1 MNDRANPPPGQ
12 PGTGSTA
19 SVAQGRVLSLD
30 AFRGFAIA
38 SMLLVNNP
46 GDWGNVYAPLLHAK
60 WHGWTFTDWVFPFFV
75 FISGMAM
82 TISLARRAQA
92 GADKGRLLL
101 STSRRALLII
111 GIGLLLNLI
120 PYFNFETLRIPGVLQ
135 RLGLCTLLA
144 APIVLWCGARGVAL
158 WALGLMAV
166 YSVVQLCLPVPD
178 ADGIVHV
185 GLLEPGKD
193 AGAWLD
199 RLLLDGHLWKQAKT
213 WDPEGLLSTLPAV
226 ASQLLGVLAGYVLAS
241 QRQPA
246 EKTMTWVLAGLA
258 SLWLGQVLDAWLMPI
273 NKSLWTPSYV
283 FAMAGWAC
291 LVFAVFYWLLDASP
305 QPLARARWARL
316 LHPLVVF
323 GMNALFLFALS
334 GLLAKL
340 LYTVKFADGRTL
352 GRVLYAPLRDS
363 GLAPVNASLLHA
375 LLFVLVMYA
384 IAWLM
389 YRKHWFVKV

>member
-1 MNDRANPPPGQ
+1 MTQ
-12 PGTGSTA
+12 
-19 SVAQGRVLSLD
+19 RVLSLD

-46 GDWGNVYAPLLHAK
+46 GDWGHVYAPLLHAK

-82 TISLARRAQA
+82 AISLARRAQA
-92 GADKGRLLL
+92 GADKTALLL
-101 STSRRALLII
+101 GTWRRALIII

-120 PYFNFETLRIPGVLQ
+120 PSFDFATVRIPGVLQ
-135 RLGLCTLLA
+135 RLGLCTLAA
-144 APIVLWCGARGVAL
+144 APIVIWHGRRSVAL
-158 WALGLMAV
+158 WAVLLMAV
-166 YSVVQLCLPVPD
+166 YSLVQLCLPVPD
-178 ADGIVHV
+178 ADGVVHV

-226 ASQLLGVLAGYVLAS
+226 ATQLLGVLAGHVLAS
-241 QRQPA
+241 NRQPA
-246 EKTMTWVLAGLA
+246 EKAMQWVLAGLA
-258 SLWLGQVLDAWLMPI
+258 ALWLGQLLDAWLMSI
-273 NKSLWTPSYV
+273 NKSLWTPS
-283 FAMAGWAC
+283 FAFTMAGWAL
-291 LVFAVFYWLLDASP
+291 LVFAAFYWLLDAMP
-305 QPLARARWARL
+305 QPLARARWARAF
-316 LHPLVVF
+316 HPLIVF

-340 LYTVKFADGRTL
+340 LYTVKLADGTRL
-352 GRVLYAPLRDS
+352 GRALYAPLRDS
-363 GLAPVNASLLHA
+363 SLAPVNASLLHA
-375 LLFVLVMYA
+375 IAFVLVMYA
-384 IAWLM
+384 VAWFM

>member
-1 MNDRANPPPGQ
+1 MNTRI
-12 PGTGSTA
+12 
-19 SVAQGRVLSLD
+19 LSLD

-38 SMLLVNNP
+38 AMLLVNNP
-46 GDWGNVYAPLLHAK
+46 GDWGHVYAPLLHAH
-60 WHGWTFTDWVFPFFV
+60 WNGWTFTDWVFPFFV

-82 TISLARRAQA
+82 TISLARRAQT
-92 GADKGRLLL
+92 GADKTALLL
-101 STSRRALLII
+101 GTSRRALVII

-120 PYFNFETLRIPGVLQ
+120 PSFNFETLRIPGVLQ
-135 RLGLCTLLA
+135 RLGLCTLAA
-144 APIVLWCGARGVAL
+144 APIVIWCGQRGVAT
-158 WALGLMAV
+158 WALLLMAV
-166 YSVVQLCLPVPD
+166 YSVLQLGLPVPD
-178 ADGIVHV
+178 AEGIVHV

-199 RLLLDGHLWKQAKT
+199 RLLLDGHLWKASKT

-241 QRQPA
+241 NQQPA

-258 SLWLGQVLDAWLMPI
+258 SLWLGQVLDGLLMPI

-283 FAMAGWAC
+283 FAMAGWAL
-291 LVFAVFYWLLDASP
+291 LVFAVFYWLLDAMP

-334 GLLAKL
+334 GLVAKM
-340 LYTVKFADGRTL
+340 LYTVKFADGQTL

-363 GLAPVNASLLHA
+363 GLAPMNASLLHA
-375 LLFVLVMYA
+375 IAFVLVMYA
-384 IAWLM
+384 VAWLL
-389 YRKHWFVKV
+389 YRKRWFIKV

>member
-1 MNDRANPPPGQ
+1 MN
-12 PGTGSTA
+12 
-19 SVAQGRVLSLD
+19 GRVLSLD

-38 SMLLVNNP
+38 AMLLVNNP

-92 GADKGRLLL
+92 GADKTALLL
-101 STSRRALLII
+101 ATSRRAVLII

-120 PYFNFETLRIPGVLQ
+120 PSFDLATLRLPGVLQ

-166 YSVVQLCLPVPD
+166 YSVIQLCLPVPD
-178 ADGIVHV
+178 ADGVVHV

-199 RLLLDGHLWKQAKT
+199 RLLMDGHLWKQAKT

-241 QRQPA
+241 RRQPA
-246 EKTMTWVLAGLA
+246 EKAMTWVIAGLA
-258 SLWLGQVLDAWLMPI
+258 SLWLGQVLHAWLMPI
-273 NKSLWTPSYV
+273 NKSLWTPSFV
-283 FAMAGWAC
+283 FTMAGWAC
-291 LVFAVFYWLLDASP
+291 LVLAVFYWLLDAMP
-305 QPLARARWARL
+305 QPLSRSRWARV

-323 GMNALFLFALS
+323 GMNALFLFVLS
-334 GLLAKL
+334 GLVAKL
-340 LYTVKFADGRTL
+340 LHTVKLADGRSL
-352 GRVLYAPLRDS
+352 GRHLYQPLLDT

-375 LLFVLVMYA
+375 IAFVLVMYA
-384 IAWLM
+384 VAWFM
-389 YRKHWFVKV
+389 HRQHWFIKL

>member
-1 MNDRANPPPGQ
+1 MN
-12 PGTGSTA
+12 
-19 SVAQGRVLSLD
+19 GRVLSLD

-38 SMLLVNNP
+38 AMLLVNNP
-46 GDWGNVYAPLLHAK
+46 GDWGHVYAPLLHAP

-92 GADKGRLLL
+92 GADKTALLL
-101 STSRRALLII
+101 ATSRRAVLII

-120 PYFNFETLRIPGVLQ
+120 PSFDLATLRLPGVLQ

-144 APIVLWCGARGVAL
+144 APIVLWCGARSVAL

-166 YSVVQLCLPVPD
+166 YSVIQLCLPVPD
-178 ADGIVHV
+178 ADGVVHV

-199 RLLLDGHLWKQAKT
+199 RLLMDGHLWKQAKT

-241 QRQPA
+241 RRQPA
-246 EKTMTWVLAGLA
+246 EKAMTWVIAGLA
-258 SLWLGQVLDAWLMPI
+258 SLWLGQVLHAWLMPI
-273 NKSLWTPSYV
+273 NKSLWTPSFV
-283 FAMAGWAC
+283 FTMAGWAC
-291 LVFAVFYWLLDASP
+291 LVFAVFYWLLDAQP
-305 QPLARARWARL
+305 QPLSRARWARG

-323 GMNALFLFALS
+323 GMNALFLFVLS
-334 GLLAKL
+334 GLVAKL
-340 LYTVKFADGRTL
+340 LHTVTLADGRSL
-352 GRVLYAPLRDS
+352 GRHLYQPLLDT

-375 LLFVLVMYA
+375 IAFVLVMYA
-384 IAWLM
+384 VAWFM
-389 YRKHWFVKV
+389 HRQHWFIKL